1 VPGAEIADPIGYAWY
16 WAPIGLV
23 LVLSV
28 IWVPVLIVLLTR
40 RRKGEPEPPPPVP
53 APTASSPALVDP
65 YAAARTA
72 HLARIDTLE
81 RRMGAGEIDTRGL
94 ALGLRDVLRDF
105 AEVRTGVATAA
116 MTEVDAR
123 QDPRVTRIVSVLART
138 TSPAFGPTSRGS
150 GKVALRDARQLVST
164 W

>member
-1 VPGAEIADPIGYAWY
+1 VPGAEIADPIGYSWY
-16 WAPIGLV
+16 WVPIGLV
-23 LVLSV
+23 LVLAV

-40 RRKGEPEPPPPVP
+40 RRRGEPEPAATVAPAVP
-53 APTASSPALVDP
+53 SAGPSDP

-81 RRMGAGEIDTRGL
+81 RRLGAGEIDVRGL

-105 AEVRTGVATAA
+105 AEVRTGAATAA

-123 QDPRVTRIVSVLART
+123 QDPRVARIVSLLERT